1 MPGQGGKVK
10 KYPFCLSLNGS
21 PRSYRVNHVDFLV
34 ESRFALPPC
43 KIDLRDRF
51 EKIIRTGFAHLTIP
65 EKTDKIKGEEYE
77 PTVGRGSG

>member
-1 MPGQGGKVK
+1 MRKHSL
-10 KYPFCLSLNGS
+10 CLSLDGS
-21 PRSYRVNHVDFLV
+21 PRSYWVNHVDFLV

-43 KIDLRDRF
+43 KTDLRDRF

-65 EKTDKIKGEEYE
+65 EEADKIKGEEYD

>member
-1 MPGQGGKVK
+1 MRKHPLQ
-10 KYPFCLSLNGS
+10 LSLDGS
-21 PRSYRVNHVDFLV
+21 LRSYRVNHVDFLV

-43 KIDLRDRF
+43 KTDLRDRF

-65 EKTDKIKGEEYE
+65 EEADKIKGEEYD